1 MKIFIF
7 IVLIFSFSFSKNDN
21 VGIKLIDVK
30 QKQKNLILQE
40 KLEAKKIINAGPMVG
55 YSEKMEGALWIQ
67 TKKEANV
74 KFLYWNINDPNEIFE
89 TDHIT
94 TTKESGFTATIIADL
109 VEPGKTYNYQP
120 VIDGIKVDFDYK
132 LEFQTQEHWEYRTHP
147 PNFSFAVGSCAYTNE
162 IEKDRPGKSYGG
174 DYFIYS
180 NILEKDPD
188 FMIWLGDNVYF
199 REPDGSKTGIYHRYT
214 HDRSL
219 TELQPLLG
227 SVHHYAI
234 WDDHDYG
241 PNNSDRSFIQKDIT
255 LQAFKDFWANPSYG
269 VRNNGGITTQ
279 FRWSDVD
286 FFLLDNRF
294 FRSPQNRSELYTYK
308 EILGKKQLEW
318 LIDALVS
325 SEATFKVIAIG
336 GQVLNSERVFENYI
350 NWDDEHKELM
360 NLISANDIEGIIFI
374 SGDRHFS
381 EVSKMPRLDRY
392 DLHDFTV
399 SPLTSGYCDIC
410 KDEQNE
416 YRIKESTVF
425 ERNFAV
431 FNVYGSN
438 NDRILKYTIFNN
450 KGEPLWNYKIHE
462 DELKIKN

>member
-1 MKIFIF
+1 MKKKYITIL
-7 IVLIFSFSFSKNDN
+7 IIFSFIFSIEDN
-21 VGIKLIDVK
+21 
-30 QKQKNLILQE
+30 
-40 KLEAKKIINAGPMVG
+40 INAGPMVG
-55 YSEKMEGALWIQ
+55 YSEKVEVALWLQ

-74 KFLYWNINDPNEIFE
+74 KFLYWDISNPNQIFE
-89 TDHIT
+89 TNKIIT
-94 TTKESGFTATIIADL
+94 NKESGFTATIIADL
-109 VEPGKTYNYQP
+109 VEPGKIYNYQP
-120 VIDGIKVDFDYK
+120 VIDDIKIEFDYK
-132 LEFQTQEHWEYRTHP
+132 LEFQTQEHWEYRKDAP
-147 PNFSFAVGSCAYTNE
+147 DFSFAVGSCAYTNE

-180 NILEKDPD
+180 NILQKDPD

-199 REPDGSKTGIYHRYT
+199 REPDGSKTGIYHRYS
-214 HDRSL
+214 HDRAL
-219 TELQPLLG
+219 LELQPLLG

-241 PNNSDRSFIQKDIT
+241 PNNSDRSFIQKNIT

-269 VRNNGGITTQ
+269 VGNNGGITTQ

-294 FRSPQNRSELYTYK
+294 FRSPQNREHTYK
-308 EILGKKQLEW
+308 EILGKEQLEW

-336 GQVLNSERVFENYI
+336 GQVLNSEKVFENYI
-350 NWDDEHKELM
+350 NWEAEHKEILK
-360 NLISANDIEGIIFI
+360 LLSREKIEGILFI

-381 EVSKMPRLDRY
+381 EVSRMNRINSYP
-392 DLHDFTV
+392 LHDFTV

-410 KDEQNE
+410 EDEKNI
-416 YRIKESTVF
+416 YRIEESTVF

-438 NDRILKYTIFNN
+438 NNRTLKYTIFNN
-450 KGEPLWNYKIHE
+450 QGEPLWSYKIHE
-462 DELKIKN
+462 DDLKLKN